1 MDTMAYDPAF
11 IADQVKFLRQY
22 HKMTQENVAAAAN
35 LSTRT
40 IEKIE
45 SGRHSPEEQTIRSLA
60 RAFGLDSK
68 YFIKPTAEEE
78 ARTRAEMLRAIR
90 KTVVFPSSPV
100 RTAAELHT
108 ALTYRDALCF
118 DVGRVSDDEVLELAA
133 ALRDHVR
140 DVGDIWDDCSMSQQ
154 VEYVAS
160 ALALCRQIEEGGY
173 SCCVGR
179 FRQQMRA
186 KDRPGLVF
194 NVLAMIIL
202 PKKQVDEM
210 RYAVM
215 ELEDPWETLE
225 EDRPTVP
232 CQV

>member
-1 MDTMAYDPAF
+1 MDTMAYDPAY
-11 IADQVKFLRQY
+11 IADQVKFLRKY
-22 HKMTQENVAAAAN
+22 HKLTQENMAASAN

-60 RAFGLDSK
+60 RAFGLDPK
-68 YFIKPTAEEE
+68 YFVKPTAEEE
-78 ARTRAEMLRAIR
+78 ARTRAAMLRAIR

-100 RTAAELHT
+100 RTAAEFHT

-118 DVGRVSDDEVLELAA
+118 DVGRVSDKNVLALAA
-133 ALRDHVR
+133 ALLDHVR

-154 VEYVAS
+154 VEYVES
-160 ALALCRQIEEGGY
+160 ALDLCRQIKDGGY
-173 SCCVGR
+173 SCCVGK

-186 KDRPGLVF
+186 KDRPRLVF
-194 NVLAMIIL
+194 NVLVLTIL
-202 PKKQVDEM
+202 PTKQVDEM

-215 ELEDPWETLE
+215 ELESPWETLE

-232 CQV
+232 DLG